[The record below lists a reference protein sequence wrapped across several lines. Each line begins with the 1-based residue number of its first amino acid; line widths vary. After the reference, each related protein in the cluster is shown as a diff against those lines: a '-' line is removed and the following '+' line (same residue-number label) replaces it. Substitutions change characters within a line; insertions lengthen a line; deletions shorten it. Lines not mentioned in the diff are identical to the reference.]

1 MEIGNIG
8 KVANRKRMNV
18 EVEKLREKV
27 SKETTKIIKLK
38 VAQDTAYWDLK
49 EKLQQVEGNHER
61 LQQNMVE
68 VQMQHET
75 ISGQYQDELRLRPD
89 TLNKLTSTRE
99 ICEVL
104 EDYSERLKE
113 TLSRC
118 KADQAVLCEAYQKSG
133 QLVRDIKIKQL
144 QEDEKNRQVIN
155 GLEDKVKLTSD
166 HQKQLLQ
173 LLSVSKQQADSDI
186 ADLRHKLEAT
196 QKHRDDLVDSVNEL
210 NRKLDLCNFNIEKK
224 DETISNLQ
232 RDMKQLIQ
240 EFNAQS
246 SEAKNTLMKQ
256 ENDLKE
262 ALEANSS
269 LKRTL
274 AHQEQFTESVCQQNN
289 SLQEKIAA
297 LEEDQRDT
305 CTVLDGLRAKLE
317 EATISFENQKKDI
330 ATLIGEKE
338 RLLNDIKDNE
348 QAIVLYKEEIEK
360 LNEQIDKIN
369 DEKDEIKCELDKN
382 VEESKIKSIRI
393 EELTTNIEN
402 LVKNVEETENAYKTF
417 KASSEEKIKEL
428 SAIIEARDKE
438 LDSKASSIT
447 QLMSELKTS
456 TDIRSKLET
465 ALQKIRKE
473 IDIERDGVK
482 EKERKMNSR
491 IEQLE
496 AVVRDKEDE
505 LSKQMTIILDMRNE
519 KDRLQDKIQGMQN
532 TIDNIQK
539 ELTGR
544 PAPTTHLQ
552 PEQDDNA
559 VMLTPGPK
567 KSQPPTSPII
577 QNSQFAVPRK
587 EQPKLDSMLFNLFS
601 DSSMEGDT
609 LDASEVNRRFAAMSR
624 GERVSPMALG
634 SLKRRSGVPAQP
646 PHKFKPPQQD
656 SDSAISLSQV
666 KNDMKNK
673 ERSFF
678 KNRRGDNKNKKIK

>member
-18 EVEKLREKV
+18 EVEQLREKV
-27 SKETTKIIKLK
+27 SRETTKIIKLK

-133 QLVRDIKIKQL
+133 QLVREIQVKKV

-155 GLEDKVKLTSD
+155 GLEDKVKMTSE
-166 HQKQLLQ
+166 HQKQLLH
-173 LLSVSKQQADSDI
+173 LLNSSKQQADFDI
-186 ADLRHKLEAT
+186 ANLRQKLET
-196 QKHRDDLVDSVNEL
+196 IQQQKDDLVESVNEL

-256 ENDLKE
+256 ENELKE

-269 LKRTL
+269 LKRSL
-274 AHQEQFTESVCQQNN
+274 AHQEQFTQSVCEQKNN
-289 SLQEKIAA
+289 LQEKIAV
-297 LEEDQRDT
+297 LEEDQQNSRNE
-305 CTVLDGLRAKLE
+305 LEGLRAKLE
-317 EATISFENQKKDI
+317 EATAAFENQKKDI
-330 ATLIGEKE
+330 ATLINEKE
-338 RLLNDIKDNE
+338 LLLNDIKDKE
-348 QAIVLYKEEIEK
+348 QIEK
-360 LNEQIDKIN
+360 LNEQVQQIN
-369 DEKDEIKCELDKN
+369 NEKDEIKSELDKN
-382 VEESKIKSIRI
+382 VEESKMKSVRIGELRNNIEALEKNI
-393 EELTTNIEN
+393 EEIEN
-402 LVKNVEETENAYKTF
+402 THKTF
-417 KASSEEKIKEL
+417 KIKSEEKIKEL
-428 SAIIEARDKE
+428 SDIIEARDKE

-465 ALQKIRKE
+465 TLQKVRKE

-482 EKERKMNSR
+482 EKERKMNAK

-496 AVVRDKEDE
+496 AVIRDKEDE
-505 LSKQMTIILDMRNE
+505 LSKQMSIILEMRNE
-519 KDRLQDKIQGMQN
+519 KERLQDKIQGMQN
-532 TIDNIQK
+532 MIDNIQK

-544 PAPTTHLQ
+544 SASAPRLQ

-567 KSQPPTSPII
+567 KSQPPSSPII

-587 EQPKLDSMLFNLFS
+587 DPKLDSMFFNLFS

-624 GERVSPMALG
+624 GERVSPMTLG
-634 SLKRRSGVPAQP
+634 SLKRRSGVPIHPAN
-646 PHKFKPPQQD
+646 KVKPSQD
-656 SDSAISLSQV
+656 CDAISLSQV

-673 ERSFF
+673 ERTFF
-678 KNRRGDNKNKKIK
+678 KNKRGDNKNKKIK